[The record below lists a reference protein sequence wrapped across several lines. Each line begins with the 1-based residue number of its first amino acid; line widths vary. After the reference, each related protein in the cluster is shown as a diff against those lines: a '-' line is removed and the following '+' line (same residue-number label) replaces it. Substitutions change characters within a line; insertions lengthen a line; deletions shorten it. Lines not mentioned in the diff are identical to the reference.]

1 MEKMPRLD
9 RNIPQSGRKNQIKL
23 ARDQSLYHK
32 ATPFCDLSDEIPR
45 LVIFAIDNRNHIITG
60 WYGRIDFDGKFKFF
74 PWLSFS
80 IADRAIT

>member
-32 ATPFCDLSDEIPR
+32 ATPFCDLSDESTNMAVICEYTLW
-45 LVIFAIDNRNHIITG
+45 LVDMCIFLQDLIYNELAVNSTHI
-60 WYGRIDFDGKFKFF
+60 
-74 PWLSFS
+74 
-80 IADRAIT
+80 